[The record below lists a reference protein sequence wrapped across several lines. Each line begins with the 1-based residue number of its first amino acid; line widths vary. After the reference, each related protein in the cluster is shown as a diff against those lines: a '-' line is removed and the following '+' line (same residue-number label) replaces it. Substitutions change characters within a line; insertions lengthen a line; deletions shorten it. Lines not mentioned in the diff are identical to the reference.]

1 MKSGLSLKRWVPLAF
16 ASVMLMLLVVGGSGY
31 HAVVVSSESDRWV
44 SHTHEVLERLEDLHG
59 AVESIVSSYR
69 GFVLTGRESFVKS
82 YNASRLESHRDQLI
96 IRNLTAD
103 NPRQKPRLLALGTL
117 TNQQIQF
124 AEMVV
129 RLRRTQGMGTAG
141 DAIDVGPGEPVLNGM
156 KTLIGEMR
164 DEELRLL
171 VIRDADAKR
180 RLGQAKAVVIMGTI
194 LALLIAASAAWS
206 IKREI
211 HGRGIAEEDLRE
223 GEERFRTLAN
233 NISQFAWMA
242 DAKGW
247 IFWYNERWFD
257 YTGTTL
263 EDMAGWGWEKVHHPD
278 HRQRVVDKIAGCF
291 RTGEVWEDTFPL
303 RGRDGK
309 YRWFLSRAVPIRDS
323 QGNVLRWFGTNT
335 DITERREAEQETLRS
350 AMERKIMEE
359 ALQLER
365 ERFTAESKL
374 RESEA
379 SFRHLA
385 DAMPQIVFTSQ
396 PDGSFDYY
404 NRRWYDYTGLTFE
417 QAKDWGWMSVVHAD
431 DLQNCMNLWR
441 RSLDT
446 CEPLEVLYRF
456 RRASDHV
463 YRWHLGRARAIRNA
477 QGAVVRWFGTCTD
490 IEDYKQAETQIKILN
505 ENLEERVRER
515 TWELDRANRQ
525 LAGAVDDLHGSS
537 LRLEQS
543 NRELQDF
550 ASVASHDLQE
560 PLRKVLAFGDR
571 LQAGCGDALDL
582 KNRDYLDR
590 MMKATTRMQ
599 SLIQDLLKFARVTSQ
614 AHECLEVDLAEVTR
628 EVLSDLEVRISESRA
643 VVEVGDLPVIAGDA
657 VQMRQ
662 LLQNLIG
669 NALKFHQ
676 LGRPPVVR
684 VFGEPA
690 PAGRSVDSMF
700 RLVVEDQG
708 IGFDEKYLDR
718 IFTVFQ
724 RLHGRTEYE
733 GTGIGL
739 AICRK
744 IAQCHG
750 GDITANS
757 TPGQGASFAVTL
769 PYLRA
774 NENWLRF
781 TTPKAGGNAGILA
794 GAEAAHSGATA
805 GKEKIS

>member
-1 MKSGLSLKRWVPLAF
+1 
-16 ASVMLMLLVVGGSGY
+16 MLMLLVVGGGGY
-31 HAVVVSSESDRWV
+31 RAVVVSSESDRWV
-44 SHTHEVLERLEDLHG
+44 SHTHEVLARLEDLHR

-82 YNASRLESHRDQLI
+82 YNASRLEAQQDHLT
-96 IRNLTAD
+96 IRNLTED
-103 NPRQKPRLLALGTL
+103 NPRQEPRLLALETL
-117 TNQQIQF
+117 MNQQIQF
-124 AEMVV
+124 AEVV
-129 RLRRTQGMGTAG
+129 IRLRRTRGMGTAR
-141 DAIDVGPGEPVLNGM
+141 DAIQAGADEQVQDGM

-180 RLGQAKAVVIMGTI
+180 RLGQAKAVVILGTI
-194 LALLIAASAAWS
+194 LAVMIAAAAAWS
-206 IKREI
+206 VKREI
-211 HGRGIAEEDLRE
+211 HGRGMAEEELRE

-242 DAKGW
+242 DQKGW
-247 IFWYNERWFD
+247 IFWYNQRWFD

-263 EDMAGWGWEKVHHPD
+263 EEMAGWGWEKVHHPD
-278 HRQRVVDKIAGCF
+278 HRQRVIEKIARCF

-303 RGRDGK
+303 RGSDGN

-335 DITERREAEQETLRS
+335 DITESKEAEQETLRN
-350 AMERKIMEE
+350 AMERKVMEE
-359 ALQLER
+359 ALLLER

-379 SFRHLA
+379 SFRHPA

-417 QAKDWGWMSVVHAD
+417 QAKDWGWSTVVHAD
-431 DLQNCMNLWR
+431 DLQNCMDLWR

-477 QGAVVRWFGTCTD
+477 QGALVRWFGTCTD

-515 TWELDRANRQ
+515 TAELDRANQQ
-525 LAGAVDDLHGSS
+525 LAGAVDDLNGSS

-571 LQAGCGDALDL
+571 LQAGLGDTLDP

-590 MMKATTRMQ
+590 MMKATRRMQ

-614 AHECLEVDLAEVTR
+614 AHECLEVDLAQVTR
-628 EVLSDLEVRISESRA
+628 EVLSDLEVRISESKA
-643 VVEVGDLPVIAGDA
+643 VVEVGDLPVIVGDP

-676 LGRPPVVR
+676 PGKPPEVR
-684 VFGEPA
+684 VYGERA
-690 PAGRSVDSMF
+690 LGGQGVDGMF
-700 RLVVEDQG
+700 RLVVKDQG

-718 IFTVFQ
+718 IFAVFQ

-744 IAQCHG
+744 IAQRHG
-750 GDITANS
+750 GDISANS
-757 TPGQGASFAVTL
+757 TPGQGASFVVAL

-781 TTPKAGGNAGILA
+781 TNPKADRNAGVLA
-794 GAEAAHSGATA
+794 GMGAAQMGATA
-805 GKEKIS
+805 AKEKIS